1 MGGGRPPAH
10 HAGAAVA
17 EVVEG
22 EGMGRLQKGFGR
34 LVPAVVLTAEAEAAQ
49 VRARAE
55 ADAAA
60 VRAGAQAARVE
71 AERAGF
77 EAGKQEGIAQASALL
92 LAARVQAEREL
103 ATAKDAAI
111 VLARRMA
118 ERIVGRAVELSP
130 ELMGEIVAEALH
142 ASRARRG
149 ACVLRAHPED
159 LAAVERER
167 PRWLARVA
175 TGVDVRVVAD
185 PAIGR
190 HGCVVETAVGRLDA
204 RLATQLD
211 AMERALRGV
220 VGAYSKD
227 KGD

>member
-1 MGGGRPPAH
+1 
-10 HAGAAVA
+10 V
-17 EVVEG
+17 
-22 EGMGRLQKGFGR
+22 
-34 LVPAVVLTAEAEAAQ
+34 VPAAVLTAEAEAAQ

-55 ADAAA
+55 EAAA
-60 VRAGAQAARVE
+60 ALRAE

-77 EAGKQEGIAQASALL
+77 EAGRQEGMAQVSALL
-92 LAARVQAEREL
+92 LAARVQTERDL
-103 ATAKDAAI
+103 ASAKDAAI

-142 ASRARRG
+142 ASRARKG
-149 ACVLRAHPED
+149 AVVLRAHPDD
-159 LAAVERER
+159 LATVERER

-175 TGVDVRVVAD
+175 AGVDVRVVAD

-204 RLATQLD
+204 RLNTQLD
-211 AMERALRGV
+211 ALERALRGAA
-220 VGAYSKD
+220 GASS
-227 KGD
+227 

>member
-1 MGGGRPPAH
+1 M
-10 HAGAAVA
+10 VK
-17 EVVEG
+17 G
-22 EGMGRLQKGFGR
+22 EAMGRLVKGLGR
-34 LVPAVVLTAEAEAAQ
+34 VVPAAVLTAEAAAAQ

-55 ADAAA
+55 EDAAA
-60 VRAGAQAARVE
+60 LRAE

-77 EAGKQEGIAQASALL
+77 EAGKQEGFAQVSALL
-92 LAARVQAEREL
+92 LAARAQAERDL
-103 ATAKDAAI
+103 ASAKDAAI

-130 ELMGEIVAEALH
+130 ELMGEIVAEALA
-142 ASRARRG
+142 ASRARKG
-149 ACVLRAHPED
+149 AVVLRAHPDD
-159 LAAVERER
+159 LTVVERER

-204 RLATQLD
+204 RLDTQLD
-211 AMERALRGV
+211 ALERALRGAA
-220 VGAYSKD
+220 GPSS
-227 KGD
+227 